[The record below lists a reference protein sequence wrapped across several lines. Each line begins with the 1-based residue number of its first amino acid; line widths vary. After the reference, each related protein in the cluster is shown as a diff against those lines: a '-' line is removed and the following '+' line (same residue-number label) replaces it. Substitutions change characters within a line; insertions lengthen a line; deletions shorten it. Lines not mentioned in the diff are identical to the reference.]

1 MSPPSPIAPV
11 LLCGGVGTRL
21 WPASRRGRPKQF
33 GRLLG
38 ATSLFQAAA
47 ARLPV
52 PGFAPPLVVT
62 GEPFRFL
69 VAEEL
74 AEIGLTPALVLLEPE
89 GRNTGP
95 AAFAAA
101 RLAAAADPGAL
112 LLVCPC
118 DHAIP
123 DGAAFRAAV
132 RRAEPAARAGAIVAF
147 GARPDR
153 PETGYGWLGFAD
165 PPAPDAPAPLPVA
178 DFVEKPPAAAAA
190 AFLAG
195 GRHLW
200 NMGVYLATAATLAAA
215 FAARAPGLAAAVDR
229 ALAAAAPDLGF
240 LRLDAGAWAEVPAV
254 SIDHAVIE
262 GVARDGTGADGTAG
276 LRALPFDAAWSDLG
290 SWEAVVREM
299 GTDARGVARAGTVEA
314 IDCEDCLLR
323 AESPDQVLVGIGLR
337 DTVAVA
343 MADAVLV
350 ADRRAGPEGLRRAVA
365 ALEARGAAQ
374 AREAPRAHRP
384 WGWYE
389 VLARGPRY
397 QVKRLV
403 VRPGGRLS
411 LQSHVHRAEHWVV
424 VAGAARVT
432 LGAEARLLGENES
445 VYVPAGAVHRLE
457 NPGKLELELIEVQSG
472 GYLGEDDIT
481 RHEDA
486 YARR

>member
-1 MSPPSPIAPV
+1 MTAPVTPV

-38 ATSLFQAAA
+38 ETSLFQAAA
-47 ARLPV
+47 LRLP
-52 PGFAPPLVVT
+52 PPEFAPPIVVT
-62 GEPFRFL
+62 AADFRFL

-74 AEIGLTPALVLLEPE
+74 AEIGRSPALVLLEPE

-112 LLVCPC
+112 LLLAPC

-123 DGAAFRAAV
+123 DGEAFRAAV
-132 RRAEPAARAGAIVAF
+132 RRGADAAREGAIVAF

-153 PETGYGWLGFAD
+153 PETGYGWLGFEGPTD
-165 PPAPDAPAPLPVA
+165 PGAATPLPVA
-178 DFVEKPPAAAAA
+178 DFAEKPAPAAAA
-190 AFLAG
+190 AFLAD
-195 GRHLW
+195 GRYLW
-200 NMGVYLATAATLAAA
+200 NMGVYLASAATLAAA
-215 FAARAPGLAAAVDR
+215 FEERAPALAAAVDR
-229 ALAAAAPDLGF
+229 ALATAAPDLGF
-240 LRLDAGAWAEVPAV
+240 LRVEPDAWAAVPAI

-262 GVARDGTGADGTAG
+262 GAARDGAG
-276 LRALPFDAAWSDLG
+276 RLLALPFDAAWSDLG
-290 SWEAVVREM
+290 SWEAVAREM
-299 GTDARGVARAGTVEA
+299 GTDAQGVARAGPVEA

-323 AESPDQVLVGIGLR
+323 ADSPEQVLVGIGLR
-337 DTVAVA
+337 DMVAVA

-350 ADRRAGPEGLRRAVA
+350 ADRRSGGEGLRRAVA
-365 ALEARGAAQ
+365 ALEARGVPQ
-374 AREAPRAHRP
+374 AREAARTHRP

-389 VLARGPRY
+389 ILARGPRY

-411 LQSHVHRAEHWVV
+411 LQSHLHRAEHWVV

-432 LGAEARLLGENES
+432 LGGEVRLLGENES
-445 VYVPAGAVHRLE
+445 VYVPAGVVHRLE
-457 NPGKLELELIEVQSG
+457 NPGKLDVELIEVQSG

-481 RHEDA
+481 RYEDA
-486 YARR
+486 YARC